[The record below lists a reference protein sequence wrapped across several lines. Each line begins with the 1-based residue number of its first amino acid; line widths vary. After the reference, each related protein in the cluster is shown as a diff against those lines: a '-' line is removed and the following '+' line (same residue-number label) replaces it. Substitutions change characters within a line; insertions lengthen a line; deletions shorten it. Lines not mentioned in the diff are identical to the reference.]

1 MNPTPARYRISFR
14 NDRLPVEQENGRIM
28 FLHAGNGKTVREK
41 DIIGIF
47 DTDNSTLSSPATR
60 RFLSE
65 AEKKGLVELTGTDI
79 PKSFILYFEPD
90 TGSGTHEAGSRRGL
104 RRCRVCFSALA
115 SGVLVQR
122 SGSGTDYNLRKEKN
136 GKK

>member
-1 MNPTPARYRISFR
+1 
-14 NDRLPVEQENGRIM
+14 M

-65 AEKKGLVELTGTDI
+65 AEKNGLVELTGTDI

-90 TGSGTHEAGSRRGL
+90 TGSGARAGGSARGP
-104 RRCRVCFSALA
+104 RRCRVCLSALA
-115 SGVLVQR
+115 SGILVQR
-122 SGSGTDYNLRKEKN
+122 SGSGTDYNLRKEKY